1 MWFKKKVKEVEEID
15 ERFLDMWAEMLN
27 LQDYLE
33 EGVQKVQEVLRAVEL
48 YPEGADKEAEKKLV
62 IERQQSLLGRVA
74 YYDDKRQQLFDYM
87 RQRNGAMGWN
97 WPHYETGGHTYYAI
111 NVPSSHEVIR
121 KAASKA

>member
-87 RQRNGAMGWN
+87 RRKNGCIAWN
-97 WPHYETGGHTYYAI
+97 WPQYETGGRTYYAM
-111 NVPSSHEVIR
+111 NVLSSHEVIR
-121 KAASKA
+121 KFVGKA